1 MIQANSNKIDYSH
14 HQYSSNYTSSLDIN
28 FQQKKNHKI
37 INWIDDGL
45 HLLTDRLSKRKKE
58 KEKKIPKPDNWIRL
72 IHVILSEDEWMDEYS
87 RLGWFLS
94 FPFFWCDIGDDLN
107 NDDEDNTMMDGKVI
121 IIIIIMSSG
130 NQTNITILWC

>member
-1 MIQANSNKIDYSH
+1 M
-14 HQYSSNYTSSLDIN
+14 
-28 FQQKKNHKI
+28 
-37 INWIDDGL
+37 
-45 HLLTDRLSKRKKE
+45 
-58 KEKKIPKPDNWIRL
+58 

-107 NDDEDNTMMDGKVI
+107 NDDDDDDEDNTMMDEKV
-121 IIIIIMSSG
+121 IIIMSSG